1 MKKWFCLLFAI
12 LPACVAG
19 QSINSRLT
27 TSFYTWERNVT
38 DSTSQNHLR
47 IYQTAQLTLGQLA
60 SNRLSFHFY
69 GIVSQDVA
77 EDADDDPI
85 PRLYNAYLKWH
96 ERKGILQDVKLGRQ
110 RIYSGV
116 AYGTID
122 GVDLTLRIGD
132 RFKVGGFVGMLVP
145 FSNEIE
151 VGKWDDS
158 RAYGFRAGAND
169 IFGTRVLLSFMQRDR
184 RPESYT
190 SPLKQ
195 DITGELGLITFEST
209 EQRLAGIDLYR
220 RFGRKVNAYGR
231 LDYDM
236 LRERVRRAHIEL
248 KVSATQKIDLTAHV
262 FHRAPLLSDNSI
274 FRVFENSTTQDIGL
288 RGSYRIKPGWFVT
301 GDFGY
306 VQYDGDE
313 TVRFGLGVRHQYG
326 SLGYNFR
333 SGYGGRNNGVYA
345 TLSYP
350 LTPKIGLLATTG
362 FSRYSLFNE
371 DTDLNTSLTGSVGF
385 NYRANRTFSFD
396 LLGQGVRNRFYDND
410 FRLFVKAN
418 YWFFGK
424 M

>member
-1 MKKWFCLLFAI
+1 MKKWVCLIFAI
-12 LPACVAG
+12 LPACLFG
-19 QSINSRLT
+19 QSINTRFT
-27 TSFYTWERNVT
+27 TSFYTWERNAT

-47 IYQTAQLTLGQLA
+47 MYQTAQITIGQLA

-69 GIVSQDVA
+69 GILSQDIA
-77 EDADDDPI
+77 KEADDDPI
-85 PRLYNAYLKWH
+85 PRLYNTYLKWH

-122 GVDLTLRIGD
+122 GADLTLRIGD
-132 RFKVGGFVGMLVP
+132 RFKVGGFIGMLVP
-145 FSNEIE
+145 FTNEIE

-158 RAYGFRAGAND
+158 HMYGVRASADD

-190 SPLKQ
+190 SQLKQ
-195 DITGELGLITFEST
+195 DIAGQSDLITFEST

-220 RFGRKVNAYGR
+220 DFGRKVNAYGR
-231 LDYDM
+231 LDYD
-236 LRERVRRAHIEL
+236 LLQERVRKAHLEL
-248 KVSATQKIDLTAHV
+248 KVAATQKVDLTAHF
-262 FHRAPLLSDNSI
+262 FHRAPLLDANSI
-274 FRVFENSTTQDIGL
+274 FWVFENSTTQDIGL
-288 RGSYRIKPGWFVT
+288 RASYRIKPEWFVS

-313 TVRFGLGVRHQYG
+313 TVRFGLGVRHRYG

-333 SGYGGRNNGVYA
+333 RGYGGRNNGVYA

-371 DTDLNTSLTGSVGF
+371 DTDLNTSLTGSFGF
-385 NYRANRTFSFD
+385 NYRPNRTFSFD